1 MLAQC
6 PTLTEWPWYGF
17 LKTKKFCIL
26 KKGLKKRGEGH
37 VNSACARA
45 VWVHFLPDIAHTQQY
60 LCAIACCFWIC
71 ADPTF
76 PSLFFFFSF
85 FSCKNTL
92 PARPLLPVPDRVPRF
107 TEEYLVQ
114 LKKKR
119 RRPYPRTNPPI
130 SQCYRCAT
138 PAL

>member
-1 MLAQC
+1 MPDPCFSKRYITGGLIDGRHVGAMSYVDRMA
-6 PTLTEWPWYGF
+6 LVRIF
-17 LKTKKFCIL
+17 KNKKFCIL

-76 PSLFFFFSF
+76 PSLFLFFFFFSF
-85 FSCKNTL
+85 FSCKNTYPL
-92 PARPLLPVPDRVPRF
+92 ARFCLFLIG
-107 TEEYLVQ
+107 YLG
-114 LKKKR
+114 
-119 RRPYPRTNPPI
+119 
-130 SQCYRCAT
+130 SQRSTWYS
-138 PAL
+138 